1 MPTGPQLAAFLAA
14 SVVFIALPGPS
25 VLFAI
30 GRALTVGRRDALL
43 SVTGNA
49 LGLLVQVAFV
59 AIGLG
64 ALVEASAAA
73 YTVLK
78 LVGAGYVIYLGIQ
91 AIRHRADARLSLA
104 APDAAVVA
112 SPWRAVWAGF
122 MVGGT
127 NPKTIL
133 FFAAFLPQF
142 MNDAA
147 PATPQLLFL
156 GLLFGLLALGQDSV
170 LALVASQAR
179 TWFSRSPKRL
189 DHLSVTG
196 GVAMVGLGTGL
207 ALEGTVIKA

>member
-1 MPTGPQLAAFLAA
+1 MPETTQLVAFLAA

-43 SVTGNA
+43 SVSGNA
-49 LGLLVQVAFV
+49 LGLLVQVGFLAV
-59 AIGLG
+59 GLG
-64 ALVEASAAA
+64 ALVEASATA

-91 AIRHRADARLSLA
+91 AIRHRADARLALA
-104 APDAAVVA
+104 APEGARPTSAR
-112 SPWRAVWAGF
+112 RAVWTGF
-122 MVGGT
+122 VVGAT
-127 NPKTIL
+127 NPKTIV

-147 PATPQLLFL
+147 PAAPQLLFL
-156 GLLFGLLALGQDSV
+156 GLLFGVLALCQDSI

-179 TWFSRSPKRL
+179 TWFSREPRRL
-189 DHLSVTG
+189 DHLSVAG
-196 GVAMVGLGTGL
+196 GLAMVGLGAGL
-207 ALEGTVIKA
+207 ALEGRVRA

>member
-1 MPTGPQLAAFLAA
+1 MPTTAQLLAFFAA

-49 LGLLVQVAFV
+49 LGLLVQVACV

-64 ALVEASAAA
+64 ALVEASATA

-91 AIRHRADARLSLA
+91 AIRHRADARLALTS
-104 APDAAVVA
+104 PDKVRP
-112 SPWRAVWAGF
+112 SGQWRAVSAGF
-122 MVGGT
+122 VVGAT
-127 NPKTIL
+127 NPKTMV

-156 GLLFGLLALGQDSV
+156 GLLFSV
-170 LALVASQAR
+170 LALCQDSILALLAGQAR

-189 DHLSVTG
+189 DHLSVAG
-196 GVAMVGLGTGL
+196 GVTMVGLGTSL
-207 ALEGTVIKA
+207 ALQGGSKA

>member
-1 MPTGPQLAAFLAA
+1 MPTATQLVAFLAA
-14 SVVFIALPGPS
+14 SVIFIALPGPS

-49 LGLLVQVAFV
+49 LGLLVQVACV

-64 ALVEASAAA
+64 ALVEASATA

-91 AIRHRADARLSLA
+91 AIRHRADARLA
-104 APDAAVVA
+104 ITTPDKARPAG
-112 SPWRAVWAGF
+112 PWRAVSAGF
-122 MVGGT
+122 VVGAT
-127 NPKTIL
+127 NPKTIV

-147 PATPQLLFL
+147 PATPQLLLL
-156 GLLFGLLALGQDSV
+156 GLLFGALALGQDSIV
-170 LALVASQAR
+170 TLIASQAR
-179 TWFSRSPKRL
+179 TWFSRNPKRL

-196 GVAMVGLGTGL
+196 GVAMVGLGAGL
-207 ALEGTVIKA
+207 ALEGSAKA

>member
-1 MPTGPQLAAFLAA
+1 MPTATQLVAFLAA
-14 SVVFIALPGPS
+14 SVIFIALPGPS

-49 LGLLVQVAFV
+49 LGLLVQVACV

-64 ALVEASAAA
+64 ALVEASATA

-91 AIRHRADARLSLA
+91 AIRHRADARLAMA
-104 APDAAVVA
+104 APDKARPAG
-112 SPWRAVWAGF
+112 PWRAVSAGF
-122 MVGGT
+122 TVGVT
-127 NPKTIL
+127 NPKTIV

-156 GLLFGLLALGQDSV
+156 GLLFGALALGQDSIV
-170 LALVASQAR
+170 TLIASQAR
-179 TWFSRSPKRL
+179 TWFSRNPKRL

-196 GVAMVGLGTGL
+196 GVAMVGLGAGL
-207 ALEGTVIKA
+207 ALEGSAKA

>member
-1 MPTGPQLAAFLAA
+1 MPTATQLVAFLAA
-14 SVVFIALPGPS
+14 SVIFIALPGPS

-30 GRALTVGRRDALL
+30 GRALTVGRRDAFL

-49 LGLLVQVAFV
+49 LGLLVQVACV

-64 ALVEASAAA
+64 ALVEASATA

-91 AIRHRADARLSLA
+91 AIRHRADARLAIA
-104 APDAAVVA
+104 APDKARPAG
-112 SPWRAVWAGF
+112 SWRAVSAGF
-122 MVGGT
+122 TVGVT
-127 NPKTIL
+127 NPKTIV

-156 GLLFGLLALGQDSV
+156 GLLFGALALGQDSIV
-170 LALVASQAR
+170 TLIASQAR
-179 TWFSRSPKRL
+179 TWFSRNPKRL

-196 GVAMVGLGTGL
+196 GVAMVGLGAGL
-207 ALEGTVIKA
+207 ALEGSAKA

>member
-1 MPTGPQLAAFLAA
+1 MPTTAQLLAFFAA

-59 AIGLG
+59 AVGLG
-64 ALVEASAAA
+64 ALVETSATA

-78 LVGAGYVIYLGIQ
+78 LVGAAYVIYLGIQ
-91 AIRHRADARLSLA
+91 AIRHRADARLALT
-104 APDAAVVA
+104 APDKVRPA
-112 SPWRAVWAGF
+112 SPWRAISAGF
-122 MVGGT
+122 VVGAT
-127 NPKTIL
+127 NPKTIV

-147 PATPQLLFL
+147 PATPQLLLL
-156 GLLFGLLALGQDSV
+156 GLLFGLLALCQDSI
-170 LALVASQAR
+170 LALVAGQAR
-179 TWFSRSPKRL
+179 TWFARSPKRL
-189 DHLSVTG
+189 DHLSVAG
-196 GVAMVGLGTGL
+196 GVTMVGLGTTL
-207 ALEGTVIKA
+207 ALQGGSKA

>member
-1 MPTGPQLAAFLAA
+1 MPTTAQLLAFFAA

-49 LGLLVQVAFV
+49 LGLLVQVACV

-64 ALVEASAAA
+64 ALVEASATA

-91 AIRHRADARLSLA
+91 AIRHRADARLALTS
-104 APDAAVVA
+104 PDKVRP
-112 SPWRAVWAGF
+112 SGPWRAISAGF
-122 MVGGT
+122 VVGAT
-127 NPKTIL
+127 NPKTMV

-156 GLLFGLLALGQDSV
+156 GLLFSV
-170 LALVASQAR
+170 LALCQDSILALLAGQAR

-189 DHLSVTG
+189 DHLSVAG
-196 GVAMVGLGTGL
+196 GVTMVGLGTSL
-207 ALEGTVIKA
+207 ALQGGSKA

>member
-1 MPTGPQLAAFLAA
+1 MPTTAQLLAFFAA

-59 AIGLG
+59 AVGLG
-64 ALVEASAAA
+64 ALVEASATA

-78 LVGAGYVIYLGIQ
+78 LVGAAYVIYLGIQ
-91 AIRHRADARLSLA
+91 AIRHRSDARLALT
-104 APDAAVVA
+104 APDKARPAG
-112 SPWRAVWAGF
+112 PWRAVFAGF
-122 MVGGT
+122 VVGAT
-127 NPKTIL
+127 NPKTIV

-156 GLLFGLLALGQDSV
+156 GLLFGMLALCQDSILALLAG
-170 LALVASQAR
+170 QAR
-179 TWFSRSPKRL
+179 TWFARSPKQL
-189 DHLSVTG
+189 DHLSVAG
-196 GVAMVGLGTGL
+196 GVTMVGLGTTL
-207 ALEGTVIKA
+207 ALQGGSKA

>member
-1 MPTGPQLAAFLAA
+1 MPIAPQLVAFLAA

-49 LGLLVQVAFV
+49 LGLLVQVACV

-64 ALVEASAAA
+64 ALVEASATA

-91 AIRHRADARLSLA
+91 AIRHRADARLAITTPGKARPGGAGRAIWTGL
-104 APDAAVVA
+104 VVG
-112 SPWRAVWAGF
+112 V
-122 MVGGT
+122 T
-127 NPKTIL
+127 NPKTIV

-156 GLLFGLLALGQDSV
+156 GLLFGALALCQDSIV
-170 LALVASQAR
+170 TLIAAQAR
-179 TWFSRSPKRL
+179 TWFSRNPKRL

-196 GVAMVGLGTGL
+196 GVAMVGLGAGL
-207 ALEGTVIKA
+207 AIEGGAKA

>member
-1 MPTGPQLAAFLAA
+1 MPTTAQLLAFFAA

-59 AIGLG
+59 AVGLG
-64 ALVEASAAA
+64 ALVEASATA

-91 AIRHRADARLSLA
+91 AIRHRADARLALT
-104 APDAAVVA
+104 APDKARPAG
-112 SPWRAVWAGF
+112 PWRAISAGF
-122 MVGGT
+122 VVGAT
-127 NPKTIL
+127 NPKTTV

-147 PATPQLLFL
+147 PATPQLLLL
-156 GLLFGLLALGQDSV
+156 GLLFGMLALCQDSA
-170 LALVASQAR
+170 LALIAGQAR
-179 TWFSRSPKRL
+179 MWFARSPKRL
-189 DHLSVTG
+189 DHLSVVG
-196 GVAMVGLGTGL
+196 GVTMVGLGTSL
-207 ALEGTVIKA
+207 ALQGGSKA

>member
-1 MPTGPQLAAFLAA
+1 MPGTTQLVAFLAA

-43 SVTGNA
+43 SVSGNA
-49 LGLLVQVAFV
+49 LGLLVQVGFLAV
-59 AIGLG
+59 GLG
-64 ALVEASAAA
+64 ALVEASATA

-91 AIRHRADARLSLA
+91 AIRHRADARLALA
-104 APDAAVVA
+104 APEGARPTSVR
-112 SPWRAVWAGF
+112 RAVWTGF
-122 MVGGT
+122 VVGAT
-127 NPKTIL
+127 NPKTIV

-147 PATPQLLFL
+147 PAAPQLLFL
-156 GLLFGLLALGQDSV
+156 GLLFGVLALCQDSI

-179 TWFSRSPKRL
+179 TWFSREPKRL
-189 DHLSVTG
+189 DHLSVAG
-196 GVAMVGLGTGL
+196 GLAMVGLGAGL
-207 ALEGTVIKA
+207 ALEGRVRA